1 MSYKPKFIEPMFNE
15 ATSGLKWC
23 AGRKRSAIVIVGAP
37 PVVRLITTLLF
48 SLISFKNGVNNSGS
62 CEGLPSSGLRACQ
75 CTMAAPALA
84 APNAAS
90 AISFAVTGKCGDMLG
105 VWMAPV
111 TAQVMMTL
119 RDMVKSLGR
128 YRIKCTEYGRA
139 HAFRLSPGLH
149 IMENLSSLSR
159 DLIQRG

>member
-1 MSYKPKFIEPMFNE
+1 MSYKPKFIEPIFNE

-62 CEGLPSSGLRACQ
+62 WEGLPSTGLRACKW
-75 CTMAAPALA
+75 TIDAPALA
-84 APNAAS
+84 APKAAS
-90 AISFAVTGKCGDMLG
+90 AISLAVTGKCGDMLG

-119 RDMVKSLGR
+119 RGMLKSFCG

-139 HAFRLSPGLH
+139 QAFSLSPGLH
-149 IMENLSSLSR
+149 IMENLSSLCLDQIKR
-159 DLIQRG
+159 